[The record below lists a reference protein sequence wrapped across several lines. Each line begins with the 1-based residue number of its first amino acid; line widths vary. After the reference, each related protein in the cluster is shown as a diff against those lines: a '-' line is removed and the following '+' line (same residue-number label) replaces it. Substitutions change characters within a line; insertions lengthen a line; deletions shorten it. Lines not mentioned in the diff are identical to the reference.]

1 MVSVVTT
8 LLNNSLSGTSFHVGD
23 KTLLVKRIE
32 SVKDSENQ
40 VTTSKILTMKKG
52 FYDMMFFFSFD
63 SLFGEDFR
71 NHLCQ
76 DAVLNLYIHRS
87 PRI

>member
-8 LLNNSLSGTSFHVGD
+8 LLNNSLSGTSFHVED
-23 KTLLVKRIE
+23 KTLLVRRIE

-40 VTTSKILTMKKG
+40 MTTLKILTMKKG
-52 FYDMMFFFSFD
+52 FYDMTFFFSFD

-71 NHLCQ
+71 NPLCQ
-76 DAVLNLYIHRS
+76 DAVLNLYINRS
-87 PRI
+87 PRV

>member
-23 KTLLVKRIE
+23 KTLLVRRIE

-40 VTTSKILTMKKG
+40 VTTKILTMKKG
-52 FYDMMFFFSFD
+52 FYDMIFFFSFD
-63 SLFGEDFR
+63 NLFGEDFR

-76 DAVLNLYIHRS
+76 DAVLNLYIHRN
-87 PRI
+87 PRV